1 MSQPSAIGGY
11 EDWPAFM
18 ATQDRYTPAD
28 STSNRVAAA
37 LGVPAVTPLN
47 HDRDLFW
54 HDDVIVDG
62 VRIRHLGWQLP
73 FGPLTRATL
82 LIPLHHTGK
91 LPGLLWLN
99 CHGGNKWLGAE
110 RLVDIGPDTS
120 PDVVALQH
128 KLYAGRA
135 VANDFARAGFAV
147 LVHDAFSW
155 GSRRF
160 NLDPAPG
167 RAADAL
173 RAATALWAS
182 QGVQAG
188 QELKYNTLAAHH
200 ENTVAKAAALLG
212 TSYAGMVA
220 YEDLTALSVLRGLP
234 GVDATRIGTGG
245 FSGGGGRALVLAA
258 IAGDLDACVIACMMT
273 THESLF
279 PAHLESHSWLLS
291 TPGLATVSDWPDLT
305 TLAPG
310 THFLMQYALDDDLF
324 PVEGMRAA
332 DRRLRELHHDTADRY
347 RGAWHA
353 GGHVFTAEFLTQ
365 ARDHFLDV
373 LH

>member
-1 MSQPSAIGGY
+1 
-11 EDWPAFM
+11 M
-18 ATQDRYTPAD
+18 ASHDRFAPAD
-28 STSNRVAAA
+28 GAAGRVAAA
-37 LGVPAVTPLN
+37 LGVPAPTPVDP
-47 HDRDLFW
+47 DRDLSW
-54 HDDVIVDG
+54 HDDVVVDG

-73 FGPLTRATL
+73 FGPPTKATL
-82 LIPLHHTGK
+82 LTPVHHDGM

-110 RLVDIGPDTS
+110 RLVDLGPETS
-120 PDVVALQH
+120 PDVVALQL

-160 NLDPAPG
+160 NLTPAPG

-182 QGVQAG
+182 EGVQASP
-188 QELKYNTLAAHH
+188 ELRYNTLAAQH

-220 YEDLTALSVLRGLP
+220 YEDLTALGVLRGLP
-234 GVDATRIGTGG
+234 DVDAHRIGTGG

-258 IAGDLDACVIACMMT
+258 MAGDLGACVIACMMT
-273 THESLF
+273 THASLF
-279 PAHLESHSWLLS
+279 PAYLESHSWLLS
-291 TPGLATVSDWPDLT
+291 TPGLATVSEWPDLT
-305 TLAPG
+305 ALAPN
-310 THFLMQYALDDDLF
+310 TRFLAQYALGDELF

-332 DRRLRELHHDTADRY
+332 DRRLRDLLGDDRY
-347 RGAWHA
+347 KGEWHA
-353 GGHVFTAEFLTQ
+353 GGHVFTADFFMQ
-365 ARDHFLDV
+365 ARDHFCEV
-373 LH
+373 LQ